1 MMRAVLTALLWP
13 LTACSGTEA
22 RGPDERAMTT
32 LPTLEILSRVDGVVG
47 NDVAIHPVDPAIW
60 ASRNG
65 TTIEIHGGP
74 AAGASLVAA
83 GHHGLRFSPDGKHLH
98 AGLTVYVTETGK
110 LAHAPPGQSIFL
122 AGLSDDAQLEVAG
135 YTFSRF
141 ATCFE
146 PPVTVSYAR
155 WRPPRNKPIERTH
168 APAARLLV
176 FDHAT
181 AGLTDLTGDLPPV
194 QDSVNA
200 LACSKRWVVAL
211 HSWPRVWDRSA
222 SYQRVPG
229 ENTDL
234 PRGTAIAIHPD
245 ESVVAYGGTTQ
256 EPAGLVTL
264 LDPASLT
271 VTQRL
276 DAGVGQIWSLAYSPD
291 GRWLAVGG
299 SEGRGLALL
308 RHDGATLQPGPV
320 LPLEQGYV
328 SAIAFE
334 PGGKAL
340 RLLRMASGQDGM
352 LRVGIR

>member
-1 MMRAVLTALLWP
+1 MRAVFAALLWP

-22 RGPDERAMTT
+22 RGPDERAITT

-60 ASRNG
+60 ATRNG
-65 TTIEIHGGP
+65 QSIAIHHGDQPGASQVAQAHGGL
-74 AAGASLVAA
+74 G
-83 GHHGLRFSPDGKHLH
+83 FNPDGTLLH
-98 AGLTVYVTETGK
+98 AALTVFATETGQ
-110 LAHAPPGQSIFL
+110 LAHAPPGRAFFL
-122 AGLSDDAQLEVAG
+122 NGLDEQAMQEAAG
-135 YTFSRF
+135 YYHALS

-146 PPVTVSYAR
+146 PPTTAVLVR
-155 WRPPRNKPIERTH
+155 WRVPKNRPIERKH
-168 APAARLLV
+168 APPARLLV
-176 FDHAT
+176 VDHAT
-181 AGLTDLTGDLPPV
+181 GRSLDLTGDLPPA
-194 QDSVNA
+194 SEGEVNA
-200 LACSKRWVVAL
+200 LACSRRWLVTL
-211 HSWPRVWDRSA
+211 HPWPRVYDRSA
-222 SYQRVPG
+222 GYRRLPG
-229 ENTDL
+229 EATQL
-234 PRGTAIAIHPD
+234 PRGTAIAIHPED
-245 ESVVAYGGTTQ
+245 RLIAYAGTTH
-256 EPAGLVTL
+256 EPVGQVAL
-264 LDPASLT
+264 LDPETMT